1 MKITITE
8 KEYNVGKNTL
18 INFLSEMYDIDST
31 ISDRKEN
38 ILDKIETIKEFD
50 DTLSKSVRINDKA
63 IDLKIDSNN
72 GIDIKI
78 DEDLVDD
85 IFTLLCNPALIS
97 IMRTINNAVSSL
109 KSIVE
114 LTVRPA
120 LDSIKEKYLKNLK
133 SNIKVTD
140 NSSVGNKD
148 RKDGKNNEDV
158 DKKYYSGLEIPDEGV
173 EMIKNASEISM
184 EELEKL
190 DKLEVDIKELKRL
203 DDEDVE

>member
-1 MKITITE
+1 MKITITK
-8 KEYNVGKNTL
+8 KEYNSGKNM
-18 INFLSEMYDIDST
+18 IVNFVSEMYDIDST

-38 ILDKIETIKEFD
+38 ISDKIETIKEFN
-50 DTLSKSVRINDKA
+50 DTLNKTVTINDKA
-63 IDLKIDSNN
+63 IDLKIDNDN

-97 IMRTINNAVSSL
+97 IMRTINNAARSL
-109 KSIVE
+109 KSIAE
-114 LTVRPA
+114 FTVRPA
-120 LDSIKEKYLKNLK
+120 LDTLKEKYLKNLK
-133 SNIKVTD
+133 SNIKVTN
-140 NSSVGNKD
+140 NSVAA
-148 RKDGKNNEDV
+148 
-158 DKKYYSGLEIPDEGV
+158 DKKDEKKNDTGFKIPDEGV

-190 DKLEVDIKELKRL
+190 DKPEVNVKEIKRL

>member
-38 ILDKIETIKEFD
+38 ISDKIETIKEFD

-114 LTVRPA
+114 FTVRPA

-173 EMIKNASEISM
+173 ELLNSIPETDMD
-184 EELEKL
+184 ELERICGCKN
-190 DKLEVDIKELKRL
+190 DNE
-203 DDEDVE
+203 

>member
-8 KEYNVGKNTL
+8 KEYNVGKNTI

-38 ILDKIETIKEFD
+38 ISDKIETIKEFD

-114 LTVRPA
+114 FTVRPA
-120 LDSIKEKYLKNLK
+120 FDTIKEKYLKNLK

-173 EMIKNASEISM
+173 ELLNSIPETDMD
-184 EELEKL
+184 ELERICGCKN
-190 DKLEVDIKELKRL
+190 DNE
-203 DDEDVE
+203 

>member
-1 MKITITE
+1 MKITITK
-8 KEYNVGKNTL
+8 KEYNSGKNM
-18 INFLSEMYDIDST
+18 IVNFVSEMYDIDST

-38 ILDKIETIKEFD
+38 ISDKIETIKEFN
-50 DTLSKSVRINDKA
+50 DTLNKTVTINDKA
-63 IDLKIDSNN
+63 IDLKIDNDN

-97 IMRTINNAVSSL
+97 IMRTINNAARSL
-109 KSIVE
+109 KSIAE
-114 LTVRPA
+114 FTVRPA
-120 LDSIKEKYLKNLK
+120 LDTLKEKYLKNLK

-140 NSSVGNKD
+140 NSVAD
-148 RKDGKNNEDV
+148 
-158 DKKYYSGLEIPDEGV
+158 DKKDEKKNDTGFKIPDEGV

-190 DKLEVDIKELKRL
+190 DKPEVNVKEIKRL